1 MLANRGKDSTCP
13 KENRK
18 TMREGRKMAIIAEWG
33 EEGVE
38 PILTTEKKRSL
49 PLFSCSL
56 GKDEGKEGTPVR
68 INLSVV
74 FNNL

>member
-1 MLANRGKDSTCP
+1 
-13 KENRK
+13 
-18 TMREGRKMAIIAEWG
+18 MAIIAEWG